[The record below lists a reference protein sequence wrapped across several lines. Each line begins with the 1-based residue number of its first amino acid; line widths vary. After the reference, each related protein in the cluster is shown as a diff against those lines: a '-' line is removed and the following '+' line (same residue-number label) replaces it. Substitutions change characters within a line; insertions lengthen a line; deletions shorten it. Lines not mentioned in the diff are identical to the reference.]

1 MKVTFSNIL
10 MDKLVEYSRKN
21 NKSPANSVVEAV
33 EFLINEPLEGSQ
45 RSESKEATHT
55 NRS

>member
-1 MKVTFSNIL
+1 